1 MERERYRQRFFNM
14 SIIVLTKKTRNL
26 YVARLR
32 HFGQGLINVLKN
44 YLNSERERER
54 EGERERER
62 EREKEREQGREINI
76 LNDYPGD
83 RSGGGGPAIRLQLD
97 CRLPRQEKTT
107 H

>member
-1 MERERYRQRFFNM
+1 MVTYVTIRLRNNLREKERGRERE
-14 SIIVLTKKTRNL
+14 
-26 YVARLR
+26 
-32 HFGQGLINVLKN
+32 G
-44 YLNSERERER
+44 ERERER